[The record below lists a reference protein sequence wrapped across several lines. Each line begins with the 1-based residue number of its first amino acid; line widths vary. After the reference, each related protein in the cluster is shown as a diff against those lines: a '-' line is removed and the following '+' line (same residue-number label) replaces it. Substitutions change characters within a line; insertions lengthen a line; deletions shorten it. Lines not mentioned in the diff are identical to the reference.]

1 MLNVGSILNG
11 TDANSIRNLW
21 NRRLESLGYPHSIL
35 VGMFN
40 LHYDTIVAVSFPG
53 RANHDEKC

>member
-1 MLNVGSILNG
+1 MLNVGSILSG

-35 VGMFN
+35 VEMFS
-40 LHYDTIVAVSFPG
+40 LHYDTIVALSFPW
-53 RANHDEKC
+53 ES